1 MMRAR
6 LLGVRISF
14 KAALN
19 VLWLGI
25 VPAGRLD
32 RICVAVYFAL

>member
-19 VLWLGI
+19 VRWLGI
-25 VPAGRLD
+25 VAAGCLT
-32 RICVAVYFAL
+32 